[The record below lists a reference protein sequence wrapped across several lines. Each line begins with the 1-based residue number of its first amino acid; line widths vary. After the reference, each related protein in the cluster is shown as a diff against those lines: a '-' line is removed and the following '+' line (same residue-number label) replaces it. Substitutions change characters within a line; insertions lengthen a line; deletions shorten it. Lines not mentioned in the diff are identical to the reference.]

1 MIVTRVAGKIS
12 VPYEITLLSNQK
24 PYVIKWILISVPY
37 EITLLSNLNVS

>member
-12 VPYEITLLSNQK
+12 VPYEITLLSNTDNTT
-24 PYVIKWILISVPY
+24 PITSVISVPY